1 MFQFDPASYRTA
13 YEEQGWV
20 HVSEGADQE
29 FLEHLCAESA
39 AEGALGGGTGP
50 VLKGAGIRGAKSQFL
65 YEPHPDLDLRAELGA
80 MTAIMCGL
88 DAASF
93 TVSERHIK
101 AYEVGA
107 DPDPPAHKDRLSSLV
122 SVGVS
127 IVVPE
132 GSTLVLYPHDDVGE
146 NPYLTTDLRASLE
159 PDALPED
166 ILAGVRGIEIQDRPG
181 DVVVFRGSAF
191 WHRRLRSSG
200 TVNLYLKCNDFDS
213 DPLGEDPTSMQR
225 AARTNVLLEG
235 GDEILDDMVPTLRR
249 DVEWVGT
256 LVGRD
261 RTARPFAKRW
271 ERPPQTLAPERH
283 AALLAVDGRQTW
295 GQLQR
300 DRRIDRE
307 DLVWLVGRGLIDLVP
322 PS

>member
-1 MFQFDPASYRTA
+1 
-13 YEEQGWV
+13 
-20 HVSEGADQE
+20 
-29 FLEHLCAESA
+29 
-39 AEGALGGGTGP
+39 
-50 VLKGAGIRGAKSQFL
+50 
-65 YEPHPDLDLRAELGA
+65 
-80 MTAIMCGL
+80 
-88 DAASF
+88 
-93 TVSERHIK
+93 
-101 AYEVGA
+101 
-107 DPDPPAHKDRLSSLV
+107 
-122 SVGVS
+122 
-127 IVVPE
+127 
-132 GSTLVLYPHDDVGE
+132 
-146 NPYLTTDLRASLE
+146 
-159 PDALPED
+159 
-166 ILAGVRGIEIQDRPG
+166 
-181 DVVVFRGSAF
+181 
-191 WHRRLRSSG
+191 
-200 TVNLYLKCNDFDS
+200 
-213 DPLGEDPTSMQR
+213 MQR

-300 DRRIDRE
+300 DSRIDRE